1 MELSKKLKTFFQF
14 FIPFPTLTSN
24 FEHFEGKDK
33 SQSLSI
39 SEIMESQKRVYL
51 IIQKVLFYKGFRQ

>member
-14 FIPFPTLTSN
+14 FIPSPTLTSN

-39 SEIMESQKRVYL
+39 SEIMESQKCVYL
-51 IIQKVLFYKGFRQ
+51 II